1 MQIVAENINDLI
13 MWSLIKRNSG
23 SSKVE
28 SLLMRH
34 TILPVA
40 CHNALKNICKF
51 YLTIYDL
58 QYIQRKCTCQS
69 LYHLPSHYIQ
79 MVSQTKFRYI
89 MERWWYANWAIQ
101 ILQSTTKTSSLLNF
115 MNVHIWINEITDLRK
130 LYIFYRRNV
139 KSFVYILKICY

>member
-40 CHNALKNICKF
+40 SHNTQKNICKF
-51 YLTIYDL
+51 HLTIYDL

-69 LYHLPSHYIQ
+69 LYHLLSHYIQ
-79 MVSQTKFRYI
+79 MVPQNKFRYI
-89 MERWWYANWAIQ
+89 MERWWYANWEIQ

-130 LYIFYRRNV
+130 LYIFYRR
-139 KSFVYILKICY
+139 IM